1 MKDGYAKSPDAAL
14 RFPPPLLSQGQA
26 CCGVRKST
34 PHSSGVAR
42 LACRVFAKPS
52 TKLRIG
58 NQRGIALI
66 LVLLM
71 ISIIVALT
79 IQLNR
84 SQRSEIYEAANLSGG
99 IRLRYVAQSAFYAG
113 EAVLLMDKNAFDAL
127 TEDWARTE
135 MLALK
140 SEGLFDNASFRL
152 LIEDEGGKINI
163 NRLISGNGYNTQIR
177 DLLLRLLTGPSF
189 RMAQRQAEE
198 LSDAIKDWI
207 DADDEVT
214 GGGAEGGYYAGLD
227 RPYAAKNASLDCVE
241 ELLMVKGVSRELFYG
256 TEETAGLVQCLTVFG
271 DGRINI
277 NTAPKAV
284 LRALSAEMTDE
295 AVNRLDEYRR
305 EEKNNLADP
314 AWYSRVPGTTG
325 LNIPAGL
332 ISVRSDTF
340 RITAVGLQ
348 GRMMERII
356 GIVKRETGGRKVK
369 LLSWRVE

>member
-1 MKDGYAKSPDAAL
+1 MNMK
-14 RFPPPLLSQGQA
+14 
-26 CCGVRKST
+26 
-34 PHSSGVAR
+34 
-42 LACRVFAKPS
+42 
-52 TKLRIG
+52 

-71 ISIIVALT
+71 VSVITALT

-84 SQRSEIYEAANLSGG
+84 SQRSEIYEAANLSDG

-113 EAVLLMDKNAFDAL
+113 EAILLTDKNSFDAL
-127 TEDWARTE
+127 TEDWAKTE

-152 LIEDEGGKINI
+152 QIEDEGGKIPI

-189 RMAQRQAEE
+189 HKSQRQAEE
-198 LSDAIKDWI
+198 VVDAIKDWI

-214 GGGAEGGYYAGLD
+214 GNGAEGAYYAGLD
-227 RPYAAKNASLDCVE
+227 RPYAAKNASLDCIE

-256 TEETAGLVQCLTVFG
+256 TRETAGLVQCLTVFG
-271 DGRINI
+271 DGKINI

-284 LRALSAEMTDE
+284 LRAFSTEMTDE
-295 AVNRLDEYRR
+295 AVNRLDQYRR
-305 EEKNNLADP
+305 DEKNDLADP
-314 AWYSRVPGTTG
+314 AWFSRVPGMTGMNIPTG
-325 LNIPAGL
+325 LIF
-332 ISVRSDTF
+332 VRSDFF

-348 GRMMERII
+348 GRMMERIT
-356 GIVKRETGGRKVK
+356 GIVKRETGGKRVK